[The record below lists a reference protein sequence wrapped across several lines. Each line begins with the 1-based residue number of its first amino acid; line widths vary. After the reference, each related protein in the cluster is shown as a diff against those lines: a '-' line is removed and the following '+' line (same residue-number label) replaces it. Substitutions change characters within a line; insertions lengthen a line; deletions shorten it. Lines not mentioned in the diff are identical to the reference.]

1 MSDHLAGRRI
11 LVTGIADESSPA
23 LDVARALV
31 DEGAELVCAGLG
43 PTPHHV
49 GLSAAAE
56 SYLNRS
62 RESFEKTVHE
72 NFGPDTPTLTLD
84 ASLDGSLTD
93 LAAEIQ
99 SRGLALD
106 GVVHA
111 IAMDRTIRG
120 GQATPLIEVS
130 RKDFLDC
137 LDISAYSL
145 IAILRALLEKDGL
158 RDGASVVSL
167 SYLGAERVMSHPYR
181 NIGIAKA
188 ALERITKE
196 LAAELGRERGIRVN
210 AVRFSPWSASRAGG
224 AIPGL
229 EDSVATAEAR
239 SPLGNAT
246 PAALSLEVAHLM
258 RPAVAITGEVRHV
271 DGGYHILG

>member
-1 MSDHLAGRRI
+1 MTDHLAGRRI
-11 LVTGIADESSPA
+11 LVTGIADESSLA

-31 DEGAELVCAGLG
+31 DEGAELVCTGLG
-43 PTPHHV
+43 PTPHH
-49 GLSAAAE
+49 GDLSAAAE
-56 SYLNRS
+56 SYLTRS
-62 RESFEKTVHE
+62 RESFEKTVRE
-72 NFGPDTPTLTLD
+72 TFGPDTPTLTLD

-93 LAAEIQ
+93 LAAEIR

-120 GQATPLIEVS
+120 GQATPLIDVS

-145 IAILRALLEKDGL
+145 IAILRALLEQDGL

-196 LAAELGRERGIRVN
+196 LASELGRDRGIRVN

-224 AIPGL
+224 SIPGL

-258 RPAVAITGEVRHV
+258 RPGVAITGEVRHV

>member
-1 MSDHLAGRRI
+1 MHDHLAGRRI
-11 LVTGIADESSPA
+11 LVTGIADENSLA

-56 SYLNRS
+56 SYLSRS
-62 RESFEKTVHE
+62 RESFEKVVHE
-72 NFGPDTPTLTLD
+72 TFGPDTPTLTLD

-93 LAAEIQ
+93 AAAEIR
-99 SRGLALD
+99 SRDLALD

-120 GQATPLIEVS
+120 GQSPRLIDVS

-145 IAILRALLEKDGL
+145 IAILRALLEQDGL

-181 NIGIAKA
+181 NIGVAKA

-196 LAAELGRERGIRVN
+196 LALELGRERRIRVN

-229 EDSVATAEAR
+229 EDSVAMAEAR

-246 PAALSLEVAHLM
+246 PTALSLEVAHLM
-258 RPAVAITGEVRHV
+258 RPAIAITGEVRHV
-271 DGGYHILG
+271 DGGYHVLG